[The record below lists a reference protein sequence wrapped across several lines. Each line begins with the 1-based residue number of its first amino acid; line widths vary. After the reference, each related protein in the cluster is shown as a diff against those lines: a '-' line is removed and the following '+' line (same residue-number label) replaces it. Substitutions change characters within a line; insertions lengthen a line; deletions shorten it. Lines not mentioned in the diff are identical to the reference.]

1 MKTLLI
7 ALAGAAA
14 ARRPVRPARAP
25 ADRPARKNFKYGTGD
40 GQTMATAVEIR
51 TRSESDGG
59 VMIKDWI
66 RANYPG
72 FTIHRA
78 GAHRAARQGL
88 QHDHHH
94 RAEQHLAPRVLRHL
108 DVLPPHRQPRTSRSR
123 IPDAWNCAPTTS
135 RCCCGCW
142 PRSAPARCI
151 GYERSFHGRPAG
163 LRTHVLVCLASSVL
177 MLVTV
182 YEDHWVRI
190 AGEARLDPTRMAQ
203 GIMTGIGFL
212 GAGVIVKEG
221 LNVRG
226 LTTAASIWITAAIGV
241 LAGVGLVSCRW
252 SFAVMLTLLVLSVFR
267 WIEMRVPTQA
277 YYYFDVKYAREGNL
291 SEEGMRE
298 LLEQARLQRR
308 QFQLPARRRRQRAQP
323 ASQDDAADHRPRR
336 GVAPGALARGK
347 PDRARI
353 PAVTRR

>member
-1 MKTLLI
+1 MELHADYLQMMLRLL
-7 ALAGAAA
+7 AAVGAGA
-14 ARRPVRPARAP
+14 
-25 ADRPARKNFKYGTGD
+25 
-40 GQTMATAVEIR
+40 
-51 TRSESDGG
+51 
-59 VMIKDWI
+59 
-66 RANYPG
+66 
-72 FTIHRA
+72 
-78 GAHRAARQGL
+78 
-88 QHDHHH
+88 
-94 RAEQHLAPRVLRHL
+94 
-108 DVLPPHRQPRTSRSR
+108 
-123 IPDAWNCAPTTS
+123 
-135 RCCCGCW
+135 
-142 PRSAPARCI
+142 CI

-163 LRTHVLVCLASSVL
+163 LRTHVLVCMASAVL

-241 LAGVGLVSCRW
+241 LAGVGLYVPMLFSVV
-252 SFAVMLTLLVLSVFR
+252 FALMVNSVFR

-298 LLEQARLQRR
+298 LLSRLGFSVANFSYR
-308 QFQLPARRRRQRAQP
+308 LEGTGVDRALRHKMTLQTTDRKA
-323 ASQDDAADHRPRR
+323 ASR
-336 GVAPGALARGK
+336 LARWLEENETVHEFRLSPTG
-347 PDRARI
+347 D
-353 PAVTRR
+353 